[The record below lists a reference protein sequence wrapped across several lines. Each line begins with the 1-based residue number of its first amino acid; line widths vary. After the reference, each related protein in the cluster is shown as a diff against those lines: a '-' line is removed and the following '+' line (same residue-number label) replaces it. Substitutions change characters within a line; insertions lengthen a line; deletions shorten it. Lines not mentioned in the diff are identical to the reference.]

1 MPKVYVSQQQIE
13 EFFGIEGNR
22 ERASPVWTAM
32 VLVGQEMIDNFKED
46 LCEPN
51 LNLEKTQLIRGQAQS
66 LTVFLNSLEDILKA
80 MSEETIDNQEESE
93 NE

>member
-1 MPKVYVSQQQIE
+1 MPKVYVSQQQID
-13 EFFGIEGNR
+13 EFFGTEGNR